1 MLELSNVTARP
12 EHYGRAQKQSLAD
25 ILVPN
30 RNLRDVLFATGYE
43 VHYQEFDGGH
53 DGLSWRSTLADG
65 LVLLMGRAST
75 QSLQQPAAKP
85 QP

>member
-1 MLELSNVTARP
+1 MDAGSDELDLT
-12 EHYGRAQKQSLAD
+12 GDGGD

-30 RNLRDVLFATGYE
+30 RNLRDVLLAKGYE

-65 LVLLMGRAST
+65 LILLLGGAFT

-85 QP
+85 EP